1 VSWFSAVPVIAACV
15 AIMYVPGL
23 LSTYALG
30 LRGIAAWAIA
40 PIVPITVAAVS
51 AIIAPSL
58 GMRLSIWVLLVP
70 SLVIAA
76 IIALVSYLLRR
87 RWPARQ
93 ADGRQFTYAV
103 LGGLA
108 GALAIGVVTAKW
120 AITKADNFSATFDS
134 VFHYHVLAYIADTGN
149 GSALSVGTLAV
160 PGVKPSFYPVAWHDL
175 AAILQ
180 TMTGAS
186 VPTAGNVITVVI
198 ALLIWPLSCVLLAR
212 QLFGPAKLA
221 VGVTAA
227 LSLAFPAFPWTLMGY
242 GVLWPN
248 MLGLALV
255 PAGLAVVMSI
265 ANLAKQDA
273 IGRSRAWLILPV
285 MLLATAVSHPNALFS
300 LAVLTIPLLATWL
313 FVWVRDQHRAGR
325 TVRGLVIGAAMVV
338 AAAVIAKFVNEIPM
352 VNAIKVTRWPAFENV
367 SQAVGEVVMNA
378 TNRKAAAWLLS
389 IVVVIGIVSCIR
401 QRSRRWLVAGH
412 VLSGALFVVAA
423 GINSDDT
430 AFLTG
435 FWYNDSWRLAAMVP
449 ITGVPLAAIGV
460 LAITVAIRN
469 KVAALPR
476 IKLPERATSRAVLAP
491 ALVALFAIVTV
502 GYYAGEKA
510 TFIEGSYYQLDGG
523 GSSQNLVT
531 KDKVAL
537 MMDAQKIVPE
547 DALVAANPFTGA
559 TALWPLADR
568 RLLIPNL
575 DPLMMTPDQAYLAR
589 NLIFADRDPKVC
601 ELVDK
606 FNVQYL
612 LSAPVE
618 FVDSEKDNR
627 LPFYAGLREPNGH
640 KGFERVAQEG
650 STRLY
655 KITACGA
662 GRS

>member
-460 LAITVAIRN
+460 LAITVVIRN

>member
-30 LRGIAAWAIA
+30 LRGIAAWATA